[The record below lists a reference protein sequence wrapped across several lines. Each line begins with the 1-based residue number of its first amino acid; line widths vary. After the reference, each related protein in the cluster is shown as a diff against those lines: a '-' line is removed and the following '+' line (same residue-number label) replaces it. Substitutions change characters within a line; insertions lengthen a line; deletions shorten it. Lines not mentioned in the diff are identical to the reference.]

1 MKIGLGIPSAV
12 PGVTGE
18 QILAWVKKVDAGP
31 FTSLSVLDRL
41 VYTNYE
47 ALTTLAV
54 AAGATQHVRLMTT
67 ILLAPLRNTAILA
80 KQAAT
85 LDALSGG
92 RLTLSLSVGGR
103 EDDYQAANVPFKRRG
118 KILDEQLDA
127 LQSIWSGEPYSVVGK
142 PIGPKPAQPGGP
154 EILIGGYTPVA
165 IQRLARWGN
174 GYISGGGGPQRARQF
189 FQIAEETWKS
199 AGRPGKPRLVG
210 CSYIALGQNGQ
221 ERGGAA
227 IRDYYSFMGSRVE
240 DMISAL
246 PATLDAIRD
255 IVNGFAD
262 IGTDEVILWPTTPDL
277 EQIDQLADLAG

>member
-18 QILAWVKKVDAGP
+18 QLLAWVKKVDAGP
-31 FTSLSVLDRL
+31 FSSLGVLDRL

-47 ALTTLAV
+47 ALTVLAV

-67 ILLAPLRNTAILA
+67 ILLAPLHNTAILA

-92 RLTLSLSVGGR
+92 RLTLGLGVGGR
-103 EDDYQAANVPFKRRG
+103 EDDFQAANVPFKRRG
-118 KILDEQLDA
+118 RILDEQLDA

-142 PIGPKPAQPGGP
+142 PIGPKPAQAGGP
-154 EILIGGYTPVA
+154 EVLIGGYTPAA

-174 GYISGGGGPQRARQF
+174 GYISGGGGPQRAKQV
-189 FQIAEETWKS
+189 FQLAEEAWKS

-210 CSYIALGQNGQ
+210 CSYIALGQNGL

-227 IRDYYSFMGSRVE
+227 IRDYYSFMGPMVE
-240 DMISAL
+240 GMISAL
-246 PATLDAIRD
+246 PTTLEVIRD
-255 IVNGFAD
+255 IIEGFAD

-277 EQIDQLADLAG
+277 EQIDQLADLIG